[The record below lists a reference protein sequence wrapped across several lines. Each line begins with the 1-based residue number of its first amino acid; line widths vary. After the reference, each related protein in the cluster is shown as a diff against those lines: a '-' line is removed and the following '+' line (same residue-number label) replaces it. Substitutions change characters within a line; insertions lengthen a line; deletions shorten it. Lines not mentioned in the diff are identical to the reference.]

1 MLDFIATPFMVVA
14 QAMLWI
20 AALITGRM
28 YVLMEIEEDDQG
40 DYNGD

>member
-1 MLDFIATPFMVVA
+1 MLDFLATPFLVIG

-28 YVLMEIEEDDQG
+28 YVLMEIEDVEG
-40 DYNGD
+40 DSDGE